1 MSLPQTQIRYTEDQ
15 YLAMERES
23 EERHEYLD
31 GQIYA
36 MAGES
41 PQHGDI
47 CTNLTGELRNQL
59 KGTPCRLW
67 TKDSK
72 VRSGPLPK
80 RRHSTKGLY
89 SYPDA
94 VILCGEPQFLD
105 EYQDVLINPRAIIEV
120 LSPSTE
126 DFDSDEKFRRYR
138 TFNPSL
144 TDYLVVAQDRPL
156 IEHFARQENGQW
168 VIAASVT
175 ELSGSV
181 HIASVNCT
189 LQLAEV
195 YDRVK
200 FPEEE
205 EELDGE

>member
-1 MSLPQTQIRYTEDQ
+1 MSLPKEQIRYTEDQ
-15 YLAMERES
+15 YLSIEREAD
-23 EERHEYLD
+23 ERHEYLD

-67 TKDSK
+67 TKDTK
-72 VRSGPLPK
+72 VRSGPMPK
-80 RRHSTKGLY
+80 RRDSIKGLY

-94 VILCGEPQFLD
+94 VVVCGKPQFLD
-105 EYQDVLINPRAIIEV
+105 EHQDVLINPRVIIEV

-138 TFNPSL
+138 TFNPSP
-144 TDYLVVAQDRPL
+144 TDYLVVAQGRPL
-156 IEHFARQENGQW
+156 VEHFARQENGQR
-168 VIAASVT
+168 VIAATVT

-195 YDRVK
+195 YDRVT
-200 FPEEE
+200 FPEEPE
-205 EELDGE
+205 DE

>member
-1 MSLPQTQIRYTEDQ
+1 MSLPQAQIRYTEDQ
-15 YLAMERES
+15 YLSMERES
-23 EERHEYLD
+23 KERHEYLD
-31 GQIYA
+31 GQIFA

-80 RRHSTKGLY
+80 RRHSIKGLY

-94 VILCGEPQFLD
+94 VIVCGEPQFLD
-105 EYQDVLINPRAIIEV
+105 EYEDVLINPRVIIEV
-120 LSPSTE
+120 LSPSTKA
-126 DFDSDEKFRRYR
+126 FDSDEKFRRYR
-138 TFNPSL
+138 MFNPSL
-144 TDYLVVAQDRPL
+144 TDYLVVAQDSPL

-168 VIAASVT
+168 VIAATVT
-175 ELSGSV
+175 QLSGSV

-195 YDRVK
+195 YDRVT

-205 EELDGE
+205 ELDE